1 MSKKNNQTNLEKILT
16 SSQNVML
23 DDVVS
28 NILKISSQYFVLLII
43 VLIILLNI
51 YISYLANYN
60 RTSSSIPSNS

>member
-28 NILKISSQYFVLLII
+28 NILRISSQYFVLLII

-60 RTSSSIPSNS
+60 RTSSSIPS